1 MMTELHPGLILFAG
15 AILVPLLRGSAKS
28 AAFVGAPA
36 LALLQL
42 FRLTEHS
49 SEPIAIHGMELVLM
63 KVDNTSQ
70 LFACIFILITLL
82 NAIYMLHKQRSLE
95 YSAGLLYSACT
106 VGVVLA
112 GDFATMFV
120 CWEMLTICA
129 ATLILAAGMPNA
141 RAVALRYSLV
151 HVVGGV
157 ILMAGIIL
165 VTGEGGWE
173 VRKIGLGSTGGL
185 LMLIGIGV
193 NCAFPLLH
201 SWLPDAYSAGSPG
214 GSVFLSAFTTKAAVY
229 VLVRTF
235 PGTEALIWI
244 GCAMA
249 IFPVL
254 FAVIEDDLRKV
265 LGYSLINQVGYMVVG
280 IGIGSAWSLNG
291 TACHA
296 FSHILYK
303 SLLFMS
309 MGAVLHQTGRSR
321 CTELGGLAR
330 YMPWTCAFC
339 IVGAASI
346 SAFPFTNG
354 FISKSMILSAAGGH
368 EADILAH
375 PVAWLLLL
383 LASAAVLKHAG
394 IKVPFFAF
402 FSHDSGLKCKEAPRC
417 MLIAMGVVAFLCIFM
432 GCFPGLIYQH
442 LPNPNPAAGIYHPY
456 TVAHVLSQSQL
467 LVFSALGFF
476 MLLLAGIYPAEIR
489 CTNLDADW
497 FYRRGGPV
505 LFAFFDRSLNAINS
519 AAQTVIVGRWLSFLC
534 KLAAHGPWA
543 LTIVAANTWYC
554 LTRVPEELRA
564 KRLKRIRC
572 IGRSHSIPIGFT
584 AAVAVVLVFVWWWV

>member
-1 MMTELHPGLILFAG
+1 MTELHPGLILLAG
-15 AILVPLLRGSAKS
+15 AILVPFLRGSAKS

-42 FRLTEHS
+42 FQLSEHS
-49 SEPIAIHGMELVLM
+49 SPVIDIHGMQLVLM

-95 YSAGLLYSACT
+95 YSSGLLYAACT
-106 VGVVLA
+106 TGVVLA

-120 CWEMLTICA
+120 CWEMLTLCA

-157 ILMAGIIL
+157 ILMAGIL
-165 VTGEGGWE
+165 MVTRDQGWA
-173 VRKIGLGSTGGL
+173 VTTVGLGSTGGL

-229 VLVRTF
+229 VLLRTF

-244 GCAMA
+244 GCTMA

-280 IGIGSAWSLNG
+280 IGIGSTWSLNG

-309 MGAVLHQTGRSR
+309 MGAVLQQTGRTR

-330 YMPWTCAFC
+330 SMPWTCFFC
-339 IVGAASI
+339 IIGAVSI

-368 EADILAH
+368 EAGVAAH
-375 PVAWLLLL
+375 PIAWLILL

-402 FSHDSGLKCKEAPRC
+402 FSHDSGLKCAEAPRS
-417 MLIAMGVVAFLCIFM
+417 MRIAMAAVAFLCIFL
-432 GCFPGLIYQH
+432 GCFPGVIYQH
-442 LPNPNPAAGIYHPY
+442 LPDPVAAAGYHPY

-489 CTNLDADW
+489 CTNLDGDW
-497 FYRRGGPV
+497 FYRRGGAKA
-505 LFAFFDRSLNAINS
+505 FAFFDRSLNAINS
-519 AAQTVIVGRWLSFLC
+519 AAQTVIVGRWLAFLC
-534 KLAAHGPWA
+534 KLVGYGPWS
-543 LTIVAANTWYC
+543 VAIFAAAAWYSIIG
-554 LTRVPEELRA
+554 TPADERA
-564 KRLKRIRC
+564 EKLDVMRR

-584 AAVAVVLVFVWWWV
+584 AALAVLLVFAWWWV